1 MKHRLLKPYLETFF
15 RYWIKSTNRK
25 TNKVNFLH
33 CVSYLSYFNYSK
45 KKFSHYGVISNGMSD
60 HDFIYCTR
68 KTKTVKT
75 NLKNDLKEPLL
86 ERLRKKYFRLFQ
98 FQNAAYT
105 NLTLALQEIVNELAP
120 MKDFR
125 IKGNTKPWFDSDI
138 MESIRLR
145 QVKVKIFKKK
155 ISC

>member
-1 MKHRLLKPYLETFF
+1 
-15 RYWIKSTNRK
+15 
-25 TNKVNFLH
+25 
-33 CVSYLSYFNYSK
+33 
-45 KKFSHYGVISNGMSD
+45 MSD

-98 FQNAAYT
+98 FHNAAYT

-138 MESIRLR
+138 MEPIRLR
-145 QVKVKIFKKK
+145 QIKVKIFKKK